1 MRNSTH
7 LGNGAVALLASA
19 IGLAFIVPV
28 VQSLGQDG
36 ASIMDGSAP
45 TIAGMIYAL
54 MLPLLCVSAPGV
66 LGRALGVCAAALSG
80 LACGQAAA
88 LAQAG
93 EMRLTVGLVI
103 VAVLMVALVVT
114 AMRALAAR
122 RRRDVLRLVRRLHSL
137 ADKTTATLRDRY
149 HDVPLHRDAANPM
162 ADAMLVDR
170 LVNGAIGGAAGAT
183 DRNSFF
189 RDFIASL
196 RDLHDSVSHQNRQG
210 YAVVCLE
217 EHLRAQVG
225 ELRREGAELG
235 PRRRAAVH
243 GHGQTAH

>member
-1 MRNSTH
+1 
-7 LGNGAVALLASA
+7 
-19 IGLAFIVPV
+19 
-28 VQSLGQDG
+28 
-36 ASIMDGSAP
+36 
-45 TIAGMIYAL
+45 
-54 MLPLLCVSAPGV
+54 
-66 LGRALGVCAAALSG
+66 
-80 LACGQAAA
+80 
-88 LAQAG
+88 
-93 EMRLTVGLVI
+93 MRLTVGLVI